1 MIRHV
6 SGVAEIVEDVEGAV
20 RFYRDVLG
28 LDVQYEPGSGYA
40 TIEIAG
46 TLHFG
51 IWSRRA
57 AAENVFGDANVAERI
72 PLGFTLGFEVDSVAA
87 AQQMIEAK
95 GWHVAQAL
103 HTESWGQTTCR
114 FFGPSGALCEVA
126 ETPWARRIVQPMQVE
141 TQGD

>member
-6 SGVAEIVEDVEGAV
+6 SSIAEIVKDVEGAV

-57 AAENVFGDANVAERI
+57 AAENVLGDADAAERI
-72 PLGFTLGFEVDSVAA
+72 PLGFTLGFEVDSVVTAE
-87 AQQMIEAK
+87 QMIEAK
-95 GWHVAQAL
+95 GWHVAQAH